1 MEDTQT
7 TRTPATDL
15 IRVVVVDDFSIVREG
30 LVSALSL
37 SPLIE
42 VVGQAADGVQALRII
57 DELNPD
63 VVLLD
68 MNMPVMA
75 GRQVLATLRARPEI
89 RVLVVT
95 SKEDPET
102 LLDAIGEGAAGFL
115 TKRAR
120 SQELIEGVVTVYQGG
135 SVITP
140 SLAGHLLKDYAIVAN
155 GGRSTVHPG
164 FTEDERTVLRI
175 IARGGTDRDVAREL
189 CVSPRTV
196 QNRLADLR
204 EKTGLRRRVELA
216 RWAAEHVAA

>member
-1 MEDTQT
+1 MTDTPS
-7 TRTPATDL
+7 RHR

-42 VVGQAADGVQALRII
+42 VVGQAADGVQALRLI
-57 DELNPD
+57 DELSPD

-75 GRQVLATLRARPEI
+75 GRQVLATLRSRPEI

-102 LLDAIGEGAAGFL
+102 LLDAIGEGAAGYL

-120 SQELIEGVVTVYQGG
+120 SQELIEGVVTVFQGG

-140 SLAGHLLKDYAIVAN
+140 SLAGHLLRDYAIVAG
-155 GGRSTVHPG
+155 GGRSTLHPG

-204 EKTGLRRRVELA
+204 EKTGLRRRAELA